1 MNMTG
6 KYDQCTYLKKSP
18 YFSFALFERNLL
30 ESPLSW
36 QNYRE
41 KFQLLL
47 FLEEQQ
53 MEVDIKRYN
62 IPNPNREP
70 ATMIRD
76 KFNKKLLVLE
86 VSAHFLKRK
95 KIAGSSR
102 ATVMSLR

>member
-1 MNMTG
+1 MKG
-6 KYDQCTYLKKSP
+6 KYQTVSSLLD
-18 YFSFALFERNLL
+18 LFQRTSL

-47 FLEEQQ
+47 HLEEQQ

-62 IPNPNREP
+62 IPNRDIEA

-76 KFNKKLLVLE
+76 TVNKKLLI
-86 VSAHFLKRK
+86 LK
-95 KIAGSSR
+95 
-102 ATVMSLR
+102 VCFNPLN